1 MGKSTLLE
9 NMIYDDIVKGRGVG
23 LIDPHGDLAETI
35 LRSIPKSR
43 TNDVVLFDPTD
54 KDFPIGFN
62 MLEAVSDDLR
72 PIVASGL
79 VSVFKRIFGEQSW

>member
-1 MGKSTLLE
+1 M
-9 NMIYDDIVKGRGVG
+9 G

-35 LRSIPKSR
+35 LSSIPKSR

-54 KDFPIGFN
+54 LNYPIGFN
-62 MLEAVSDDLR
+62 MLESVHKDLQ

-79 VSVFKRIFGEQSW
+79 VSVFKRIFGESW